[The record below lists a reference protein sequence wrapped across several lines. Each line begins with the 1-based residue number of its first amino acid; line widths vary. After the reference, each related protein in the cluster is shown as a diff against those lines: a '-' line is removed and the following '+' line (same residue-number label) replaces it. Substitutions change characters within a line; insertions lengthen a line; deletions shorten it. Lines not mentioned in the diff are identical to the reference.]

1 MFNWTAL
8 GPIFKEDPVNCLIYI
23 VTVVFVILLSLILHE
38 CAHGWMA
45 FRCGDPT
52 AKMLGRLSLNPMRH
66 LDPIGSLC
74 MLLFG
79 FGWAKPVPVNPRNFE
94 NYRRD
99 DFLVSVAGIVTNM
112 TLCIICSLAAV
123 LINMILWKTD
133 WFPVLEHIHMM
144 DVSAESLVNVFT
156 SGSNE
161 HVVPYI
167 AYGISYEWLAPFT
180 THSWLLYVQRFLLIM
195 ARSNMALALFNLL
208 PIPPLDGFHLLND
221 TLLRGKLTLNRTV
234 FQITQIALI
243 MLVLGT
249 DLLDGLLTAGSE
261 FVGGAIIR
269 TFLMLTGQM

>member
-23 VTVVFVILLSLILHE
+23 VTVVLVILLSLILHE

-74 MLLFG
+74 MMLFG

-123 LINMILWKTD
+123 LINMILWKPEALILLNGID
-133 WFPVLEHIHMM
+133 YFDISGDSM
-144 DVSAESLVNVFT
+144 VNIFANDGANRIVDF
-156 SGSNE
+156 
-161 HVVPYI
+161 V
-167 AYGISYEWLAPFT
+167 AYSINYDYLARYT

-195 ARSNMALALFNLL
+195 AQSNMALALFNLL

-221 TLLRGKLTLNRTV
+221 TLLRGKMTLNRTV